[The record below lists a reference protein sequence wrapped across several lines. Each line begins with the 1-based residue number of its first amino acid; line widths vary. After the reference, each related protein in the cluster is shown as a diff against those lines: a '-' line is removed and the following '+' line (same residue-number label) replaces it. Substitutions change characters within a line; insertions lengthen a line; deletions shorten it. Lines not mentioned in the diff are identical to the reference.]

1 MGLLCRDAEQGGR
14 RPGSTSGRSGTG
26 VTLPEPGPLGPAG
39 LEVAHPRGST
49 LRGTCTARRLEAE
62 TGGRDRQLARR
73 ASRTLGQ
80 APGQRRKGEGR
91 VGGPA
96 PTVGGQGC
104 CSKVQVGGRMEG
116 WTEGARAVPRGV
128 SAQLPLGQGAQGP
141 GSREGRCWLSGQAPG
156 LCRGPGTSE
165 QAGGT
170 LRASARRRCRLRGV
184 CGISEQGEHTL
195 SLSSFTHRRGARP
208 GLGRMWSVG
217 LGGLGLPPGR
227 GDAGPGRAE
236 GSRPGFCFR
245 SGGGKKRVWP
255 GRCRPGH
262 PAPEPPSHPVGLVP
276 PPLPEAKTV
285 QMLVLSAQGQERQ
298 ARGLRSANQTPL
310 PGPCA
315 WACIVYPE
323 EQGRLTPAPALGGGA
338 LPTGRPHGTPGLVLL
353 PLPQFCGSPSI
364 LLAHSPSPWKD
375 TVGVFC
381 GRAPCWRGVSLLPRT
396 HSHERRRRD
405 DLPRPCA
412 QVQGSPAPPAP
423 RNTPPSHLP
432 QACAPRSPLPAEP
445 RLEAFPPVRPPTR
458 PLAPSPALPVLIAQC
473 VLTCDHRPAR

>member
-1 MGLLCRDAEQGGR
+1 
-14 RPGSTSGRSGTG
+14 
-26 VTLPEPGPLGPAG
+26 
-39 LEVAHPRGST
+39 
-49 LRGTCTARRLEAE
+49 
-62 TGGRDRQLARR
+62 
-73 ASRTLGQ
+73 
-80 APGQRRKGEGR
+80 
-91 VGGPA
+91 
-96 PTVGGQGC
+96 
-104 CSKVQVGGRMEG
+104 MEG

-208 GLGRMWSVG
+208 GLGRVWSVG

-262 PAPEPPSHPVGLVP
+262 PAPEPPSHRVGLVP

-285 QMLVLSAQGQERQ
+285 QMLVPSAQGQERQ

-323 EQGRLTPAPALGGGA
+323 EQGRLTPGPSYRASPWDPRLGPPASASVLWVTEH
-338 LPTGRPHGTPGLVLL
+338 PSGTLAFSLERHCGCLL
-353 PLPQFCGSPSI
+353 WSST
-364 LLAHSPSPWKD
+364 LLA
-375 TVGVFC
+375 
-381 GRAPCWRGVSLLPRT
+381 GRQLASEDSFSR
-396 HSHERRRRD
+396 
-405 DLPRPCA
+405 A
-412 QVQGSPAPPAP
+412 APP
-423 RNTPPSHLP
+423 
-432 QACAPRSPLPAEP
+432 
-445 RLEAFPPVRPPTR
+445 
-458 PLAPSPALPVLIAQC
+458 
-473 VLTCDHRPAR
+473 

>member
-1 MGLLCRDAEQGGR
+1 M
-14 RPGSTSGRSGTG
+14 
-26 VTLPEPGPLGPAG
+26 
-39 LEVAHPRGST
+39 
-49 LRGTCTARRLEAE
+49 
-62 TGGRDRQLARR
+62 
-73 ASRTLGQ
+73 
-80 APGQRRKGEGR
+80 
-91 VGGPA
+91 GGPA

-208 GLGRMWSVG
+208 GLGRVWSVG

-255 GRCRPGH
+255 GAAARATRRLNLPPIGSALCRLPCPRPKQSRCLFSQPRARSGRHVACARPTRRLCRD
-262 PAPEPPSHPVGLVP
+262 PAPGRVSCI
-276 PPLPEAKTV
+276 
-285 QMLVLSAQGQERQ
+285 Q
-298 ARGLRSANQTPL
+298 RSKA
-310 PGPCA
+310 G
-315 WACIVYPE
+315 
-323 EQGRLTPAPALGGGA
+323 
-338 LPTGRPHGTPGLVLL
+338 
-353 PLPQFCGSPSI
+353 
-364 LLAHSPSPWKD
+364 
-375 TVGVFC
+375 
-381 GRAPCWRGVSLLPRT
+381 
-396 HSHERRRRD
+396 
-405 DLPRPCA
+405 
-412 QVQGSPAPPAP
+412 
-423 RNTPPSHLP
+423 
-432 QACAPRSPLPAEP
+432 
-445 RLEAFPPVRPPTR
+445 
-458 PLAPSPALPVLIAQC
+458 
-473 VLTCDHRPAR
+473 

>member
-1 MGLLCRDAEQGGR
+1 
-14 RPGSTSGRSGTG
+14 
-26 VTLPEPGPLGPAG
+26 
-39 LEVAHPRGST
+39 
-49 LRGTCTARRLEAE
+49 
-62 TGGRDRQLARR
+62 
-73 ASRTLGQ
+73 
-80 APGQRRKGEGR
+80 
-91 VGGPA
+91 
-96 PTVGGQGC
+96 
-104 CSKVQVGGRMEG
+104 MEG

-141 GSREGRCWLSGQAPG
+141 GSREGRGWLSGQAPG

-208 GLGRMWSVG
+208 GLGRVWSVG

-262 PAPEPPSHPVGLVP
+262 PAPEPPSHRVGLVP

-323 EQGRLTPAPALGGGA
+323 EQGRLTPAPALGGGPFLQGVPMGPQA
-338 LPTGRPHGTPGLVLL
+338 WSSCLCLSSVGHRASFWHTRLRPGKTLWVSFVVEHLAGGASACFRGLILTSGAAVTICPVPVRRSKAHLLLL
-353 PLPQFCGSPSI
+353 P
-364 LLAHSPSPWKD
+364 
-375 TVGVFC
+375 
-381 GRAPCWRGVSLLPRT
+381 
-396 HSHERRRRD
+396 
-405 DLPRPCA
+405 
-412 QVQGSPAPPAP
+412 P

-432 QACAPRSPLPAEP
+432 QACAPRSPLLAEP
-445 RLEAFPPVRPPTR
+445 RLEEFPPVRPPTR